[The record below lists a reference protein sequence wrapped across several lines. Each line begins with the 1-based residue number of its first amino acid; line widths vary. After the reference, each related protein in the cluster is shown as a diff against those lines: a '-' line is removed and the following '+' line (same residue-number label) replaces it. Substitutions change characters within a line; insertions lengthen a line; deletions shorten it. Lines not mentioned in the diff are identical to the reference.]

1 MVFYLYF
8 PIQQGGNG
16 PIFTTCSYSHINT
29 KKVGKKREMLFLF
42 PSGKVYYLPC
52 VRNRGTFCP
61 FAIGGTKR
69 LRMCG
74 EVES

>member
-52 VRNRGTFCP
+52 ATQPIYEFECLSTVT
-61 FAIGGTKR
+61 
-69 LRMCG
+69 
-74 EVES
+74 

>member
-52 VRNRGTFCP
+52 EIPLNIIEAP
-61 FAIGGTKR
+61 
-69 LRMCG
+69 
-74 EVES
+74 

>member
-29 KKVGKKREMLFLF
+29 KKVGKKREMLFQF

-52 VRNRGTFCP
+52 EQFALNTPCTLHILKEYRHICP
-61 FAIGGTKR
+61 
-69 LRMCG
+69 
-74 EVES
+74 